1 MAKYLSNCAICGIP
15 ARLNFSP
22 SCPHLPPTYEPGA
35 DGMPQAVLPGAEQ
48 VTHAAIAQRR
58 ADMPLRPKATQR
70 PCDAGL
76 FSDQSQQKEL
86 FK

>member
-1 MAKYLSNCAICGIP
+1 MAT
-15 ARLNFSP
+15 F
-22 SCPHLPPTYEPGA
+22 HFEPGA
-35 DGMPQAVLPGAEQ
+35 DGMPQAVLPGAERTTQ
-48 VTHAAIAQRR
+48 AELAQRR
-58 ADMPLRPKATQR
+58 ANAPLKPKASQR

>member
-1 MAKYLSNCAICGIP
+1 MAK
-15 ARLNFSP
+15 F
-22 SCPHLPPTYEPGA
+22 HFEPGA

-48 VTHAAIAQRR
+48 VTEAELAQRR
-58 ADMPLRPKATQR
+58 ANAPLRPKATQR

-76 FSDQSQQKEL
+76 LSDQSQQKEL